1 MLIFHIQSTYR
12 FKRINSA
19 KAQKTPYVIVLGDK
33 EMESG
38 MLTVETRGEK
48 LVDISAEDFIAK
60 VLKEIK
66 EKSFN

>member
-1 MLIFHIQSTYR
+1 MDDSDNSLG
-12 FKRINSA
+12 KRINGA

-48 LVDISAEDFIAK
+48 IEGMTTEDFINK
-60 VLKEIK
+60 VLLEIK
-66 EKSFN
+66 NKTL